1 MHYDPFLGMF
11 DLSSQKS
18 KDGIV
23 RPNYNRNIT
32 IVLGC
37 IAEKL
42 AGPRSV
48 ALFTPGTLN
57 YLISNLV
64 RKQGM
69 VYFTKIVLTYCEKKI
84 RIDGEK

>member
-1 MHYDPFLGMF
+1 MHFDPFLGMF

-64 RKQGM
+64 RKQGKN
-69 VYFTKIVLTYCEKKI
+69 YPTRFILDHFESF
-84 RIDGEK
+84 DSDPL